1 MIVDSKNLT
10 PKQHY
15 FMMASTVIP
24 RPIAWVSTKGSDGSC
39 NLAPFSFFNAVTT
52 DPPLLSIC
60 IGNKENGEHKDTLRN
75 LLETKE
81 CIVHIIDESLA
92 DAMTASAEALPY
104 GECETQKIGLATQKA
119 KMVDIPLI
127 SDYKVAYECRLYQ
140 HDTIGNKPM
149 NIVFVEILCYH
160 IVDKAYSEGRVDE
173 SSLGALGRL
182 GGKKYIKFSPENIFE
197 KQDNR

>member
-1 MIVDSKNLT
+1 MTLYAKDMS

-15 FMMASTVIP
+15 HTMAATVIP
-24 RPIAWVSTKGSDGSC
+24 RPIAWVSTKGADGSC

-60 IGNKENGEHKDTLRN
+60 IGNKENGEQKDTLRN

-81 CIVHIIDESLA
+81 CIVHIIDETFA
-92 DAMTASAEALPY
+92 DAMTQSAEALPY
-104 GECETQKIGLATQKA
+104 GECEIEKIGLETQKA
-119 KMVDIPLI
+119 KTVDIPMI
-127 SDYKVAYECRLYQ
+127 KGCKVAYECKLYK
-140 HDTIGNKPM
+140 HDTLGNKPM

-160 IVDKAYSEGRVDE
+160 IIDKAYENGRVDE
-173 SSLGALGRL
+173 GFIKALGRL
-182 GGKKYIKFSPENIFE
+182 GGKNYVKFSPENIFQ

>member
-1 MIVDSKNLT
+1 MIIDAKDLS
-10 PKQHY
+10 PKEHY
-15 FMMASTVIP
+15 FLMTGTVIP
-24 RPIAWVSTKGSDGSC
+24 RPIAWVSTKGKDGSC

-81 CIVHIIDESLA
+81 CIVHIVDESMA

-104 GECETQKIGLATQKA
+104 GECEIQKIGLATQKA

-127 SDYKVAYECRLYQ
+127 KGVKVAYECKLYRY
-140 HDTIGNKPM
+140 DRIGNKPM

-160 IVDKAYSEGRVDE
+160 IIDKAYKDGRVDE
-173 SSLGALGRL
+173 GSLGALGRL
-182 GGKKYIKFSPENIFE
+182 GGKKYIKFSPKNIFE
-197 KQDNR
+197 K